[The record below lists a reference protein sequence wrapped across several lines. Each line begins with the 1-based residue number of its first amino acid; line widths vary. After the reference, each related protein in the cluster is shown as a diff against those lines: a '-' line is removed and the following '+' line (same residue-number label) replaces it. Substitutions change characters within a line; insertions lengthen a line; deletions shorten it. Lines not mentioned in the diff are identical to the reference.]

1 MKYRNKGIE
10 ESYLSEPIYKQ
21 ITMKDL
27 HKTKRKKMLRQSQG
41 IESIGDILMSSITIV
56 GVLIV
61 FVAVYLML
69 KV

>member
-1 MKYRNKGIE
+1 MNDKY
-10 ESYLSEPIYKQ
+10 
-21 ITMKDL
+21 TA
-27 HKTKRKKMLRQSQG
+27 KRKKMLRQSQG

>member
-1 MKYRNKGIE
+1 MN
-10 ESYLSEPIYKQ
+10 
-21 ITMKDL
+21 DL
-27 HKTKRKKMLRQSQG
+27 HKAKRRKMLRQSQG

>member
-1 MKYRNKGIE
+1 
-10 ESYLSEPIYKQ
+10 
-21 ITMKDL
+21 MKDL
-27 HKTKRKKMLRQSQG
+27 HKTKRKKMLRQSQD

>member
-1 MKYRNKGIE
+1 MNDKY
-10 ESYLSEPIYKQ
+10 
-21 ITMKDL
+21 TA
-27 HKTKRKKMLRQSQG
+27 KRKKMLREAQG

-61 FVAVYLML
+61 FVAIYLML

>member
-1 MKYRNKGIE
+1 
-10 ESYLSEPIYKQ
+10 
-21 ITMKDL
+21 MKDL
-27 HKTKRKKMLRQSQG
+27 HKTKRRKMLRDAQG

-61 FVAVYLML
+61 FVAIYLML

>member
-1 MKYRNKGIE
+1 MN
-10 ESYLSEPIYKQ
+10 
-21 ITMKDL
+21 DL
-27 HKTKRKKMLRQSQG
+27 HKAKRRKMLRQSQG

-61 FVAVYLML
+61 FVAIYLML